1 MTNKKHF
8 ITGNLS
14 GGSRQP
20 TKDPDTLKNF
30 TSDFTRGEPYVM
42 FPDSKWA
49 HLMVPVG
56 DYYKYQP
63 ESSPS
68 N

>member
-1 MTNKKHF
+1 MVV
-8 ITGNLS
+8 
-14 GGSRQP
+14 P
-20 TKDPDTLKNF
+20 KDPDTLKNF